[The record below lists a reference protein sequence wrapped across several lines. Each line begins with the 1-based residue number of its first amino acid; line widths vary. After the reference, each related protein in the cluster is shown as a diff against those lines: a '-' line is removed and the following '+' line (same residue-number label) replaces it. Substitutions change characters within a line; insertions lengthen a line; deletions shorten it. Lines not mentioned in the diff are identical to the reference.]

1 MLKYLIYLIIATCYP
16 SKDWKRWRVM
26 KYLEPDGIPKLFK
39 MCESLHPAL
48 EEGLVHSLIYNDFK
62 IFIKKSD

>member
-1 MLKYLIYLIIATCYP
+1 
-16 SKDWKRWRVM
+16 M